1 MLYDRIRRLFKNNGN
16 IIHFII
22 WNTDGIKV
30 ALKMIKR
37 RMIILIKIIFLKNIA
52 NDAKNIELLI
62 NQSISIKFQRRIV

>member
-1 MLYDRIRRLFKNNGN
+1 MIRIRRLFKNNGN

-30 ALKMIKR
+30 TLKMIKR

>member
-22 WNTDGIKV
+22 WNDGIKV

>member
-1 MLYDRIRRLFKNNGN
+1 M
-16 IIHFII
+16 
-22 WNTDGIKV
+22 DGIKV
-30 ALKMIKR
+30 TLKMIKR

>member
-30 ALKMIKR
+30 TLKMIKR